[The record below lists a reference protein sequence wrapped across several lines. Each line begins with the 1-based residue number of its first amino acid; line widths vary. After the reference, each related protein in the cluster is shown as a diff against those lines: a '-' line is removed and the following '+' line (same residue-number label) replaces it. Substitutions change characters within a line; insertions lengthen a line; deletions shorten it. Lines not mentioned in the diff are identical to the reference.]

1 MKRRSAECSRVGGD
15 MTIVIVGAGQA
26 GGWAAATL
34 RQSGYG
40 GEIALVGEE
49 VHPPYER
56 PPLSKEVLLGMKPP
70 ESTHLFPRGLAVT
83 AYPGRRAERIERADR
98 RVLLSDGTALCYD
111 KLVLATG
118 GRVRRLPQ
126 LGNAHYLRTLDDALA
141 LRAALLAAQTVL
153 VVGGGWI
160 GLEVAAAAR
169 KLGHQVTLVELADR
183 LCARVLP
190 PTLSAYLLDL
200 HSRHGVDFRLGA
212 GPVLPEA
219 DVVVVGIG
227 IQPNTELA
235 EAADLRVANGIVVD
249 EFGQTSDPDI
259 YAAGDVASLR
269 GQRLE
274 SWANAQNQAVAAAKS
289 LLGQPT
295 PYRDIP
301 WFWSDQHGVNIQL
314 LGIPSAEDE
323 LVVRGDPAQDRAT
336 FCFLHGGRLAS
347 LVAINMPL
355 EIRIARKLMAEGKLL
370 DRAALADAGRPLQTL
385 LQ

>member
-1 MKRRSAECSRVGGD
+1 MA
-15 MTIVIVGAGQA
+15 IVIVGAGQA
-26 GGWAAATL
+26 GGWVAATL
-34 RQSGYG
+34 RQTGYA

-49 VHPPYER
+49 LHPPYER
-56 PPLSKEVLLGMKPP
+56 PPLSKEVLLGQKPP
-70 ESTHLFPRGLAVT
+70 ESTHLWPKGLQVT
-83 AYPGRRAERIERADR
+83 AYPGRRAERIERDAK
-98 RVLLSDGTALCYD
+98 RVVLSDGATLAYE

-126 LGNAHYLRTLDDALA
+126 LPNALYLRTIDDTLA
-141 LRAALLAAQTVL
+141 LRAALLASKTVL

-169 KLGHQVTLVELADR
+169 KLERQVTLVEVADR

-190 PTLSAYLLDL
+190 PRISAYLYDL
-200 HSRHGVDFRLGA
+200 HRRHGVDVRLGT
-212 GPVLPEA
+212 GPADLAA

-227 IQPNTELA
+227 IQPNSELA
-235 EAADLRVANGIVVD
+235 ETAGLAVANGIVVD

-259 YAAGDVASLR
+259 YAAGDVANLR
-269 GQRLE
+269 GLRLE

-301 WFWSDQHGVNIQL
+301 WFWSDQHGVNIQT
-314 LGIPSAEDE
+314 LGIPAAEDE
-323 LVVRGDPAQDRAT
+323 LVVRGDPARDAAT

-347 LVAINMPL
+347 LVAINAMRDL
-355 EIRIARKLMAEGKLL
+355 RVARKLMAEGRIL
-370 DRAALADAGRPLQTL
+370 DRTALADAATPLQAL